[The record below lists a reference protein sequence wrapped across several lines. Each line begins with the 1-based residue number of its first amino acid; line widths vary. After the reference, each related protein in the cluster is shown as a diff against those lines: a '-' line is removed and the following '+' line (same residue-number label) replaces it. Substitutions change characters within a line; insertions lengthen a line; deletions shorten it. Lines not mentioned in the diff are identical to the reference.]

1 MNHKRLLAVLLC
13 GCLLSGCADSSEAG
27 SSTGGTVQESST
39 IRIAA
44 TVDAMTF
51 TKNGVITT
59 GQRFLSDYSQ
69 LALTAPEGA
78 SVYYTLDGS
87 VPDRNAVLYT
97 EPIVLEQL
105 VGDFPQCY
113 VLRAKAYFEDG
124 TETET
129 ATQTFWTAFDIA
141 SAYHNYVV
149 SLVGDPAEITEG
161 PDGIFYKE
169 NAKKRGRDSER
180 SVSVEIV
187 DRDGNAV
194 LAQNAGMRVFG
205 AASRESSIKSVK
217 LYARKS
223 YDEAHGKFD
232 LDLFG
237 TADAEGGV
245 IADYDKLVLRNA
257 GNDFQFAFIRD
268 EFNQTLA
275 AEAGYTDCEAVLP
288 VVVYLNGSYY
298 GVHWMHESICDDLLK
313 DKYGGKGTGQYVVLE
328 GKEQEKNVPEDD
340 EEEAAAAGEFNTAYT
355 ALSALDLTDD
365 ANYAKVCEFM
375 DVQNYLNYYAF
386 NIYINNNDWPQN
398 NMKVYR
404 YYAIDG
410 TAYSTD
416 ENARTDGKWRWWMH
430 DTDYAEG
437 LYEQP
442 ETQAQYNNLAEILK
456 PGSDRYAPMFAALM
470 QRDDCKQA
478 FLDEMQ
484 RLMEGV
490 LSPEH
495 MGETLDRMNTERY
508 FEMIRYFTHLEE
520 MKKTD
525 SSIWIWYQGFLDQ
538 QKIIRSFIEDRPAY
552 MTKFLDEAFSAD
564 EAETE

>member
-87 VPDRNAVLYT
+87 VPDRNAALYN
-97 EPIVLEQL
+97 EPIRLEQL

-141 SAYHNYVV
+141 SSYHNYVV

-169 NAKKRGRDSER
+169 NAKKRGRNSER
-180 SVSVEIV
+180 PVSVEIV

-217 LYARKS
+217 IFARKS

-275 AEAGYTDCEAVLP
+275 AEAGFSDSEAVLP

-313 DKYGGKGTGQYVVLE
+313 DKYGGKGAGQYVVLE

-375 DVQNYLNYYAF
+375 DVQNYFNYYAF

-404 YYAIDG
+404 YYANDS
-410 TAYSTD
+410 AEYSTD

-484 RLMEGV
+484 RLMDGV